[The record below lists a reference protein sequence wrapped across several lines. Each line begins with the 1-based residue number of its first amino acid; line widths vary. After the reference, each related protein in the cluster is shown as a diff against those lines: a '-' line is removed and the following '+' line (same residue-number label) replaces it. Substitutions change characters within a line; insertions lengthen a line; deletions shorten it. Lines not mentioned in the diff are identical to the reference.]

1 MSPASPNR
9 RLVGGS
15 LLFCLSLTFGVGC
28 HSVPDGSGSPDS
40 TSPDSTSPDTADR
53 SHDTG
58 SKERGPGHAPIA
70 PSISL
75 SPEERAAQLAA
86 FEAICDT
93 IQSKHWEDA
102 PGGKDWNELRA
113 TYRPRIEAARTE
125 REARSIMRE
134 ALGELGQSHFGIVPR
149 EIYERVDEEVDE
161 GDGRSGITVRIVDEA
176 PVVIRVEDPAAAAG
190 VRPGWA
196 IASIDERSLSDELA
210 TVGTAE
216 GLSEGLASLMK
227 SRRVERLLA
236 GDPGE
241 TRHLEC
247 KDASGRS
254 HSVEFVLTEP
264 TGQRFRMGLMPEI
277 RVDFE
282 VRDLGDY
289 GYFRLSAFMDPAR
302 IMPEYR
308 QAIRRFADKEG
319 LIIDLRGNPG
329 GIGFMAN
336 GLAGH
341 LIAEG
346 TPTLGTMIMRE
357 SKIPFVANPQVDV
370 YTGPLAILVDE
381 NSASTS
387 EIFAAGLQDIDR
399 AIIIGRKTAGAALP
413 SVFTQLPNGDGFQ
426 YAIADFVRPSGGQIE
441 GAGVTP
447 DIVVQY
453 DRKVLAKERDPF
465 IEAAIRHFEK

>member
-1 MSPASPNR
+1 MSPALPNR
-9 RLVGGS
+9 RRIGGS
-15 LLFCLSLTFGVGC
+15 FVLCLTLALGLGC
-28 HSVPDGSGSPDS
+28 HSVPEDARPEGSPDS
-40 TSPDSTSPDTADR
+40 TDSSADATVRSGDSASGHPPVDR
-53 SHDTG
+53 STL
-58 SKERGPGHAPIA
+58 
-70 PSISL
+70 L
-75 SPEERAAQLAA
+75 SDEERAAQLAA

-102 PGGKDWNELRA
+102 PGGKDWKELRA

-125 REARSIMRE
+125 KEARSIMRE

-149 EIYERVDEEVDE
+149 SLYERVDEDEDE
-161 GDGRSGITVRIVDEA
+161 GDGRSGITVRIVDGA
-176 PVVIRVEDPAAAAG
+176 PVVVRAEDPAAAAG

-196 IASIDERSLSDELA
+196 IVSIDERAISEELASIATEDGLSD
-210 TVGTAE
+210 
-216 GLSEGLASLMK
+216 GLASLMK
-227 SRRVERLLA
+227 SRRVEQLLA

-241 TRHLEC
+241 TRRLEC
-247 KDASGRS
+247 KDVSGRS

-264 TGQRFRMGLMPEI
+264 SGQRFRMGLMPEI

-289 GYFRLSAFMDPAR
+289 GYLRLSAFMDPGR

-308 QAIRRFADKEG
+308 QAIRRFVDKDG

-346 TPTLGTMIMRE
+346 TPTLGTMVMRE
-357 SKIPFVANPQVDV
+357 SKIPFVANPQLDV
-370 YTGPLAILVDE
+370 YSGPLAILVDE

-399 AIIIGRKTAGAALP
+399 ATIIGRKTAGAALP

-426 YAIADFVRPSGGQIE
+426 YAIADFVRPSGEQIE

-453 DRKVLAKERDPF
+453 DRKVLAKARDPF